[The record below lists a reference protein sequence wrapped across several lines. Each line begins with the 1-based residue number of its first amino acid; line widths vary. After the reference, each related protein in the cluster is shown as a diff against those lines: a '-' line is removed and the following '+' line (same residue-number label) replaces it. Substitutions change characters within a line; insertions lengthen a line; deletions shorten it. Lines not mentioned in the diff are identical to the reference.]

1 MRREPQ
7 IAAAAALIGNPGRA
21 AMLSALMDGRALPA
35 TELAAAAGLSAAGA
49 SEHLAQLLAGGLLT
63 VIREGRHRYYRLATE
78 HVAAILEGL
87 ALIGHA
93 EAERGLRSKR
103 QNVNSLRFARTR
115 YDHLA
120 GELGVSIMSALQERS
135 LLAPGEGK
143 RFLVSPRGA
152 QWFSEELAIATKS
165 LKLST
170 SWDRLRLPRLDRTLV
185 SLGGPPRRSVAA
197 PLL

>member
-1 MRREPQ
+1 MIP
-7 IAAAAALIGNPGRA
+7 
-21 AMLSALMDGRALPA
+21 
-35 TELAAAAGLSAAGA
+35 
-49 SEHLAQLLAGGLLT
+49 
-63 VIREGRHRYYRLATE
+63 EGRHRYYRLATE

-103 QNVNSLRFARTR
+103 QNVNSLRFARTC

-165 LKLST
+165 LKPARHGIACACLDWTERRYHWRAPSAQRCCAAALISAIYAEERNT
-170 SWDRLRLPRLDRTLV
+170 EWYISRSLERSSW
-185 SLGGPPRRSVAA
+185 RSNLA
-197 PLL
+197 